1 MANKPENLK
10 PFKKGYDSRRHKKRK
25 GEINK
30 ETKIRN
36 FIEDYFNY
44 KKSEGVNEK
53 EAIKELMKRFDKFSK
68 KEARVLVYLADRI
81 YGKEPDKFQGELD
94 NKIKVGDKENKIIQE
109 FNQWLKNK
117 LKS

>member
-10 PFKKGYDSRRHKKRK
+10 PFKKGEDPRRHKKQK
-25 GEINK
+25 GEVSK

-44 KKSEGVNEK
+44 KKSEGVEK
-53 EAIKELMKRFDKFSK
+53 EEAIKELMQRFDKFSK

-81 YGKEPDKFQGELD
+81 YGKEPERLKGELEE
-94 NKIKVGDKENKIIQE
+94 KIKVDEQTKQLIEE
-109 FNQWLKNK
+109 FHQWLKK
-117 LKS
+117 KK